1 MATLSQLYEAYLQ
14 DDPNVEKMKYD
25 PFGWNIEQTFDDQDD
40 DGGGGGGGGE
50 AAGGENYS
58 VLRPD
63 PGTVRLP
70 TGSPY
75 RTDIPNVTDTG
86 EKFSDLPKT
95 DPRYMSEAEQIFQQN
110 RADAGAYAYDSPQY
124 TGGARGN
131 ITQTGPGRQFI
142 YDTTGDEYDDIHL
155 YGGPEEDASWFK
167 RLREGVNPLMQAL
180 SPFKGAQAIGQMFPV
195 NERAIME
202 KQGLQQGIS
211 LDNIGRVVAQDF
223 GITEDGTYGALNR
236 DDPRNI
242 FAGLNYHLIDQDTI
256 DKMKARINK
265 TIKNKK
271 EDGLDT
277 SVLENR
283 LTIIDQAWANKQLVD
298 ETTTD
303 LVDKKTREKGLT
315 PMSDQIALNK
325 AKQDMQQEIKDAEN
339 LYTTTGTTVDGGI
352 DAYGLFGADEA
363 PPAGPYAE
371 TYLKPVVQEMGT
383 EHYNVTPDAA
393 VKSVMAPDYDTEGMV
408 DEYDELYREFPE
420 LLYRDSKQKKKAE
433 ADVFKAKVAGGK
445 QDYMNRQKEKA
456 TKLAAIEEAKAA
468 NEDMQRRID
477 AYSGPK
483 TYDFDPGQARREGRR
498 EDKPRGHTD
507 PGKRSYGP
515 HYSNGGIV
523 DLL

>member
-1 MATLSQLYEAYLQ
+1 MATLSQLYNAYLQ

-383 EHYNVTPDAA
+383 EHYNVTPD
-393 VKSVMAPDYDTEGMV
+393 VFHDFDTEAMADLDEGEV
-408 DEYDELYREFPE
+408 DTFLELQ
-420 LLYRDSKQKKKAE
+420 KQKNLKKKKEAE

>member
-1 MATLSQLYEAYLQ
+1 MATLSQLYNAYLQ

-50 AAGGENYS
+50 AAGGENYR

-75 RTDIPNVTDTG
+75 RTDIYGLD
-86 EKFSDLPKT
+86 EFSSLPIT

-180 SPFKGAQAIGQMFPV
+180 NPFKGAQAIGQMFPV

-315 PMSDQIALNK
+315 PKSDQIALNI

-383 EHYNVTPDAA
+383 EHYNVTPD
-393 VKSVMAPDYDTEGMV
+393 VFHDFDTEAMADLDEGEV
-408 DEYDELYREFPE
+408 DTFLELQ
-420 LLYRDSKQKKKAE
+420 KQKNLKKKKEAE

-445 QDYMNRQKEKA
+445 QDYMSRQKEKA
-456 TKLAAIEEAKAA
+456 AKLAAIKEARETIDRKDTPGRDDYRASRPASERRQTGHGKSGMGRDPDRWKAKGGLI
-468 NEDMQRRID
+468 R
-477 AYSGPK
+477 K
-483 TYDFDPGQARREGRR
+483 
-498 EDKPRGHTD
+498 K
-507 PGKRSYGP
+507 YG
-515 HYSNGGIV
+515 NGGIV

>member
-1 MATLSQLYEAYLQ
+1 M
-14 DDPNVEKMKYD
+14 YD
-25 PFGWNIEQTFDDQDD
+25 
-40 DGGGGGGGGE
+40 
-50 AAGGENYS
+50 
-58 VLRPD
+58 
-63 PGTVRLP
+63 
-70 TGSPY
+70 
-75 RTDIPNVTDTG
+75 DTG
-86 EKFSDLPKT
+86 TS
-95 DPRYMSEAEQIFQQN
+95 
-110 RADAGAYAYDSPQY
+110 
-124 TGGARGN
+124 
-131 ITQTGPGRQFI
+131 
-142 YDTTGDEYDDIHL
+142 YDDIHL

-180 SPFKGAQAIGQMFPV
+180 NPFKGAQAIGQMFPV

-383 EHYNVTPDAA
+383 EHYNVTPD
-393 VKSVMAPDYDTEGMV
+393 VFHDFDTEAMADLDEGEV
-408 DEYDELYREFPE
+408 DTFLELQ
-420 LLYRDSKQKKKAE
+420 KQKNLKKKKEAE